1 MELKESAHTIKV
13 TIRGRPYP
21 ADEARFSISLEE

>member
-1 MELKESAHTIKV
+1 MELKGSAHTIKV

-21 ADEARFSISLEE
+21 ADEAKFPVSQEE

>member
-1 MELKESAHTIKV
+1 MEPKESAHTIKV

-21 ADEARFSISLEE
+21 ADGAEFYISLEE